1 MEKDSQKR
9 QKVYEDIKATFGMVP
24 GFLKLLPDSNI
35 EEEWAVMKLVQME
48 KTLIP
53 NKYRELIGLGV
64 AAATHCK
71 YCTLF
76 HAEAAK
82 MNGATD
88 EEIEEAVHLAKN
100 TMGWST
106 YLNGMQ
112 VDFDEFKKE
121 MEEMKKIM
129 EKR

>member
-1 MEKDSQKR
+1 MEKNSQKR
-9 QKVYEDIKATFGMVP
+9 QKVYEDIKAMFGMVP

-35 EEEWAVMKLVQME
+35 EEEWAVMKLVQLE

-53 NKYRELIGLGV
+53 NKYRELLGLGV

-76 HAEAAK
+76 HSEAAK

-121 MEEMKKIM
+121 MEEMKKMM